1 MDYRLERIEMN
12 IRENMKLF
20 FAVFLI
26 LSVFLPFCTKAQIK
40 QTARFEREQK
50 NNDKEF
56 ILISMKEKGLVLVRD
71 REKYKD
77 GKQLWEI
84 INLNAELEEVWSL
97 ELDIENRLRIV
108 GYEFKDELIY
118 LLYREGEHEASNL
131 TLFTIHINSQE
142 IKRYSIKQELTFK
155 VTHFSALTNSIILG
169 GYVSNEPAV
178 LIYSLEDET
187 SKLVP
192 GFFIS
197 DTELLDL
204 RVNTNNTFN
213 AIIAVRNSKQKKKLI
228 LKTFDASGALLL
240 EDEMEID
247 SKKMILSGISS
258 TLINDEL
265 FIAGTWSEGNSKQ
278 ASGIYTSLIDPFSE
292 QAINFYDFGQFDH
305 FLDYQN
311 PKRVAKLKQ
320 RSLQA
325 NKEGEVPDFKTYAI
339 PMRLEEQPEGF
350 ALLTEVYIP
359 STSLNSYPY
368 WNNSFSS
375 PYYGGYSPYGYN
387 PFMNRYYTSPYQY
400 NNQQAGETKMVYAS
414 LMVFDPQGKKDYDYG
429 IKLEDKK
436 VGGLEQTADFMFYK
450 ENFALAFKKEKEVK
464 FISGHSEDTVE
475 MDTITSELS
484 LPEESVKNDSG
495 DNSSIRLWYQNAF
508 YSWGYQSIRDRSPKA
523 ESPTR
528 YVFYINKIEV
538 R

>member
-1 MDYRLERIEMN
+1 MN
-12 IRENMKLF
+12 TRETMKLF
-20 FAVFLI
+20 FRLFQLLLI
-26 LSVFLPFCTKAQIK
+26 VSISFTTSAQIK

-50 NNDKEF
+50 NSDQEF
-56 ILISMKEKGLVLVRD
+56 ILMSLKESGLVLVRD
-71 REKYKD
+71 KEKYKE
-77 GKQLWEI
+77 GKQLWEVI
-84 INLNAELEEVWSL
+84 RLDTDLKEVWSF
-97 ELDIENRLRIV
+97 ELYAENRLRIV
-108 GYEFKDELIY
+108 GYEYKDNLVY
-118 LLYREGEHEASNL
+118 LLYREGEHNASDL
-131 TLFTIHINSQE
+131 TLYTLDIDSRELRKHV
-142 IKRYSIKQELTFK
+142 IKQELNFK
-155 VTHFSALTNSIILG
+155 VTHFSALSNTIALG
-169 GYVSNEPAV
+169 GYVSDEPAI
-178 LIYSLEDET
+178 LLYHLENEIT
-187 SKLVP
+187 KLVP
-192 GFFIS
+192 GFFVS

-213 AIIAVRNSKQKKKLI
+213 TLIAMRNTKLKKKLI
-228 LKTFDASGALLL
+228 LKTFDAQGALLL

-247 SKKMILSGISS
+247 SKKEILSGISS

-278 ASGIYTSLIDPFSE
+278 ASGIYTSLIDPFTE
-292 QAINFYDFGQFDH
+292 QVINFYDFGQFDH

-311 PKRVAKLKQ
+311 PKKVVKLKQ

-325 NKEGEVPDFKTYAI
+325 LKVGEVPEFKTYAI

-359 STSLNSYPY
+359 STGLNSYPN
-368 WNNSFSS
+368 WNNSFPS

-400 NNQQAGETKMVYAS
+400 NNRQQTGETKMIYSS
-414 LMVFDPQGKKDYDYG
+414 LIVFDLQGKKNYDYG
-429 IKLEDKK
+429 LKLEDKK
-436 VGGLEQTADFMFYK
+436 VGGLEQTADFMYYK
-450 ENFALAFKKEKEVK
+450 DNFALAFKKEKEVK
-464 FISGHSEDTVE
+464 FISGHLEGVE

-484 LPEESVKNDSG
+484 YPDERIRNDYG

-508 YSWGYQSIRDRSPKA
+508 YTWGYQSIRDRSPNA

-528 YVFYINKIEV
+528 NVFYINKIEV

>member
-1 MDYRLERIEMN
+1 MRFFS
-12 IRENMKLF
+12 KLF
-20 FAVFLI
+20 PVLLFVSFSFEL
-26 LSVFLPFCTKAQIK
+26 VAQIK

-56 ILISMKEKGLVLVRD
+56 ILVSLKEKGLILVRD
-71 REKYKD
+71 KEKYKE

-84 INLNAELEEVWSL
+84 IRLNTELNEVWSF

-118 LLYREGEHEASNL
+118 LLYREGEHEASDL
-131 TLFTIHINSQE
+131 TLFTIDINSQE
-142 IKRYSIKQELTFK
+142 IKRHSIKQELTFK
-155 VTHFSALTNSIILG
+155 VTHFSALSQSIILG

-178 LIYSLEDET
+178 LIYNLEDET

-213 AIIAVRNSKQKKKLI
+213 TIVVIRNTKQKKKLI
-228 LKTFDASGALLL
+228 LKTFDAQGALLL
-240 EDEMEID
+240 EDEMNID

-258 TLINDEL
+258 SLINDEL
-265 FIAGTWSEGNSKQ
+265 FIAGTWTEGVSKQ
-278 ASGIYTSLIDPFSE
+278 ASGIYTSLIDPFNE

-325 NKEGEVPDFKTYAI
+325 GKAGEVPDFKTYAI

-350 ALLTEVYIP
+350 ALLTEVYLP

-387 PFMNRYYTSPYQY
+387 PFMNRYYSSPYQY
-400 NNQQAGETKMVYAS
+400 NNNQPTSGETKMIYAS
-414 LMVFDPQGKKDYDYG
+414 LMVFDPQGKKSYDYG
-429 IKLEDKK
+429 LKLEDKK
-436 VGGLEQTADFMFYK
+436 VGGLEQTADFMYYRN
-450 ENFALAFKKEKEVK
+450 NFALAFKKEKEVK
-464 FISGHSEDTVE
+464 FLSGHPEDAVE
-475 MDTITSELS
+475 MDTLTSELS
-484 LPEESVKNDSG
+484 FPEEKVRNDSG
-495 DNSSIRLWYQNAF
+495 DNSSIRLWYQNTF
-508 YSWGYQSIRDRSPKA
+508 YTWGYQSIRDRSPSA

-538 R
+538 L

>member
-1 MDYRLERIEMN
+1 MTTRKT
-12 IRENMKLF
+12 MKL
-20 FAVFLI
+20 I
-26 LSVFLPFCTKAQIK
+26 LKLFQLLLFVSACSVASAQIK

-56 ILISMKEKGLVLVRD
+56 ILVSLKEKGLVLVRD
-71 REKYKD
+71 NEKYKE

-84 INLNAELEEVWSL
+84 IRLDTELKEVWSF
-97 ELDIENRLRIV
+97 ELYVENRLRIV
-108 GYEFKDELIY
+108 GYEYRDDLVY
-118 LLYREGEHEASNL
+118 LLYREGEHEASDL
-131 TLFTIHINSQE
+131 TLYTIDIESKE
-142 IKRYSIKQELTFK
+142 LRKYVIKQELTFR
-155 VTHFSALTNSIILG
+155 VTHFSALSHTIALG
-169 GYVSNEPAV
+169 GYVSNEPAI
-178 LIYSLEDET
+178 LLYHLENEVT
-187 SKLVP
+187 KLVP
-192 GFFIS
+192 GFFVS

-213 AIIAVRNSKQKKKLI
+213 TLIAMRNTKQKRKLI
-228 LKTFDASGALLL
+228 LKTFDSQGALLL

-247 SKKMILSGISS
+247 SKKVILSGISS

-305 FLDYQN
+305 FLDYQSQ
-311 PKRVAKLKQ
+311 KRVAKLKQ

-325 NKEGEVPDFKTYAI
+325 LKVGEVPDFKTYAI

-400 NNQQAGETKMVYAS
+400 NNNQQSGETKMIYAS
-414 LMVFDPQGKKDYDYG
+414 LIVFDLQGKKNYDYG
-429 IKLEDKK
+429 LKLEDKK
-436 VGGLEQTADFMFYK
+436 VGGLEQTADFMYYK
-450 ENFALAFKKEKEVK
+450 ESFALAFKKEKEVK
-464 FISGHSEDTVE
+464 FLSGHPEDSVE
-475 MDTITSELS
+475 IDTLTSELS
-484 LPEESVKNDSG
+484 YPDETVRNDSG
-495 DNSSIRLWYQNAF
+495 DNSAIRLWYQNAF
-508 YSWGYQSIRDRSPKA
+508 YSWGYQSIRDRSPNA

-538 R
+538 L

>member
-1 MDYRLERIEMN
+1 MN
-12 IRENMKLF
+12 TRETMKSFLKLLQLLLIVSIS
-20 FAVFLI
+20 FAA
-26 LSVFLPFCTKAQIK
+26 SAQIN

-56 ILISMKEKGLVLVRD
+56 ILVSLKEQGLVLIRD
-71 REKYKD
+71 KEKYKE

-84 INLNAELEEVWSL
+84 IRLDTELTEVWSF
-97 ELDIENRLRIV
+97 ELYTDNRLRIV
-108 GYEFKDELIY
+108 GYEYKDNLVY
-118 LLYREGEHEASNL
+118 LLYREGDHEASDL
-131 TLFTIHINSQE
+131 TLYTIDIDSQDL
-142 IKRYSIKQELTFK
+142 KKYVIKQELTFK
-155 VTHFSALTNSIILG
+155 VTHFSALSHTIALG
-169 GYVSNEPAV
+169 GYVSNEPAI
-178 LIYSLEDET
+178 LLYHLENEVT
-187 SKLVP
+187 KLVP
-192 GFFIS
+192 GFFVS

-213 AIIAVRNSKQKKKLI
+213 TLIAMRNTKQKRKLI
-228 LKTFDASGALLL
+228 LKTFDTRGALLL

-247 SKKMILSGISS
+247 AKKTILSGISS

-292 QAINFYDFGQFDH
+292 QEINFYDFGQFDH
-305 FLDYQN
+305 FLDYNN

-325 NKEGEVPDFKTYAI
+325 GKVGEVPDFKTYAI

-350 ALLTEVYIP
+350 ALLTEVYLP

-368 WNNSFSS
+368 WNNNFSS

-387 PFMNRYYTSPYQY
+387 PFMNRYYSSPYQY
-400 NNQQAGETKMVYAS
+400 NNQQTGETKMIYAS
-414 LMVFDPQGKKDYDYG
+414 LIVFDQQGKKTYDYG
-429 IKLEDKK
+429 LKLEDKK
-436 VGGLEQTADFMFYK
+436 VGGLEQTADFMYYK
-450 ENFALAFKKEKEVK
+450 DNFALAFKKDKEVK
-464 FISGHSEDTVE
+464 FLSGHPEDSIE

-484 LPEESVKNDSG
+484 FPEETVKNDSG

-508 YSWGYQSIRDRSPKA
+508 YAWGYQSIRDRSPNA
-523 ESPTR
+523 ESSTR

-538 R
+538 Q